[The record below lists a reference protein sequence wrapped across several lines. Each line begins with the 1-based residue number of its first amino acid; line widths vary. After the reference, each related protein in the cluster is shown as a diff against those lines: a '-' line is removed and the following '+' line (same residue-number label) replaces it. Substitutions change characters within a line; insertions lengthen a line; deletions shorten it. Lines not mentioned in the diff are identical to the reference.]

1 MQWKKQKKAS
11 PRPSS
16 GTIPPQLCTLVAK
29 PPAGPGWTHEV
40 KWDGYRMGADIDH
53 GKARLF
59 TRGGYDWSGRFPS
72 LIKELELLPCERAYI
87 DGELCAL
94 DDIGASDFGALQAAI
109 GAGRDRDLIFYV
121 FDLLI
126 FNGKD
131 LRKLPLRERRSK
143 LSTLIKGRRHKE
155 WPHVQLSEEIE
166 GDAAVFFRHA
176 CKHKLEGIISK
187 KADSRYVSGRSVSWV
202 KVKCSPR
209 QEFVI
214 GGYIPSTTGR
224 GVGSLLLG
232 HYHGG
237 FLVYDGR
244 AGTGFTHRLSVEL
257 EQMLKPRT
265 VEKPVLQKV
274 PREHAK
280 RAVWVKPE
288 LVCEVQFTARTSE
301 GYLRQASFKGLR
313 QDLRPKDVTEAP
325 VAPVKP

>member
-1 MQWKKQKKAS
+1 MDS
-11 PRPSS
+11 
-16 GTIPPQLCTLVAK
+16 
-29 PPAGPGWTHEV
+29 
-40 KWDGYRMGADIDH
+40 

-59 TRGGYDWSGRFPS
+59 TRNGYDWSERFPA
-72 LIKELELLPCERAYI
+72 LIKELGLLPLERAYI
-87 DGELCAL
+87 DGELCAP
-94 DDIGASDFGALQAAI
+94 DERGASDFGALQESI
-109 GAGRDRDLIFYV
+109 GAGRDEALIFYV

-126 FNGKD
+126 LNSKD
-131 LRKLPLRERRSK
+131 LRRLPLTERRAK
-143 LSTLIKGRRHKE
+143 LTTLINGRRRKE
-155 WPHVQLSEEIE
+155 WPHIQMSEAIE

-187 KADSRYVSGRSVSWV
+187 KAGSRYVSGRTLNWV

-209 QEFVI
+209 QEFII

-244 AGTGFTHRLSVEL
+244 AGTGFTHKLSVEL
-257 EQMLKPRT
+257 EQVLKPLT
-265 VEKPVLQKV
+265 VEKPILQKV

-280 RAVWVKPE
+280 RAVWIEPE
-288 LVCEVQFTARTSE
+288 LVCEVQFTARSAE

-313 QDLRPKDVTEAP
+313 QDIRPKDVTEAP
-325 VAPVKP
+325 VALVS

>member
-1 MQWKKQKKAS
+1 MQWRKVKKPVA
-11 PRPSS
+11 RPSS
-16 GTIPPQLCTLVAK
+16 AGIPPQLCTLVSK
-29 PPAGPGWTHEV
+29 PPAGPGWIHEI
-40 KWDGYRMGADIDH
+40 KWDGYRMGAELDH

-59 TRGGYDWSGRFPS
+59 TRNGYDWSDRFPS

-109 GAGRDRDLIFYV
+109 GARRDRDLIFYV

-143 LSTLIKGRRHKE
+143 LATLINGRRRKE
-155 WPHVQLSEEIE
+155 WPHIQLSEEIE
-166 GDAAVFFRHA
+166 GEATVFFKHA

-187 KADSRYVSGRSVSWV
+187 KADSRYVSGRSLSWV

-214 GGYIPSTTGR
+214 GGYIPSTVGR

-232 HYHGG
+232 HYQGRI
-237 FLVYDGR
+237 FVYDGR

-257 EQMLKPRT
+257 ERRLKPLT
-265 VEKPVLQKV
+265 VEQPALQKV

-280 RAVWVKPE
+280 RAVWVSPE
-288 LVCEVQFTARTSE
+288 LVCEVQFTARTAE

-313 QDLRPKDVTEAP
+313 EDKRRRMSPKRRSR
-325 VAPVKP
+325 